1 MIFIIF
7 FVIGLSIFQFF
18 FLNNILKIISFCLNL
33 LYLLS
38 AILTYILNP
47 GTVFKLG
54 KNKKTKFCKEC
65 QYDYPFH
72 KKLSHCYSCGICV
85 IGIDHHCGVFGKC
98 IARKNIF
105 WFYCFIVS
113 TFISIFACV
122 ATLVHILTELPI

>member
-38 AILTYILNP
+38 AILTYLLNP
-47 GTVFKLG
+47 GTLFKLV
-54 KNKKTKFCKEC
+54 
-65 QYDYPFH
+65 
-72 KKLSHCYSCGICV
+72 SHCYSCGICV

-113 TFISIFACV
+113 TFLSIFACV
-122 ATLVHILTELPI
+122 GTLVHILTELPI